1 MSSALGTRLG
11 GIGRWLPG
19 LLISIIAIG
28 LLLQLADWQEVIQ
41 ALRGIEIAGLL
52 PAIIFYVLGNAFRAL
67 TWMTFLQNKA
77 PYRRV
82 FVVLNEGYL
91 LNNILPFRLGELAR
105 VVLLSQSARLS
116 PFFVLSTIII
126 ERAYDVALAAGL
138 LLATLPLVIGMKNAS
153 MVAIT
158 ALGLVLVGLVTLFL
172 LARNREVLKAKLG
185 KASDTHD
192 SFRQRFI
199 NRMDSFIDGL
209 GVLIR
214 PGQFFLSLSFIII
227 SWSFG
232 VLEIHFLL
240 NNGEAHSPLWWT
252 GFVLGVV
259 SLGIAIPSA
268 PAQLGVYEVAMVGA
282 LTLLGYPAGQALAV
296 ALVAHLIHIGF
307 TGVVG
312 TLGLIREG
320 ETLTGLYARLKN
332 LTRMDVAR

>member
-1 MSSALGTRLG
+1 LSSALGTRLG

-19 LLISIIAIG
+19 LLISIVAIG
-28 LLLQLADWQEVIQ
+28 LLLQMADWQELIQ
-41 ALRGIEIAGLL
+41 ALRGIEIAGLV

-67 TWMTFLQNKA
+67 TWMTLLQNKA

-82 FVVLNEGYL
+82 FIVLNEGYL

-105 VVLLSQSARLS
+105 VLLLSQSASLS

-138 LLATLPLVIGMKNAS
+138 LLATLPLVFGIKNAS
-153 MVAIT
+153 TVAIT
-158 ALGLVLVGLVTLFL
+158 ALGLVLLGLITLFL
-172 LARNREVLKAKLG
+172 LARNREILKAKLG
-185 KASDTHD
+185 KAGDTHD

-199 NRMDSFIDGL
+199 NRLDSFIEGL

-214 PGQFFLSLSFIII
+214 PGQFFLSLLFIIM
-227 SWSFG
+227 SWLFG
-232 VLEIHFLL
+232 ALEIHFLL
-240 NNGEAHSPLWWT
+240 NNGEAHASLWWT

-320 ETLTGLYARLKN
+320 ETVTGLYARLKN
-332 LTRMDVAR
+332 LTRLDVAR

>member
-19 LLISIIAIG
+19 LLISIVAIG
-28 LLLQLADWQEVIQ
+28 FLLQLVDWQEVIE
-41 ALRGIEIAGLL
+41 ALRGIEITGLL

-67 TWMTFLQNKA
+67 TWMTLLQNKA

-82 FVVLNEGYL
+82 FVTLNEGYL

-105 VVLLSQSARLS
+105 VLLLSQSARLS
-116 PFFVLSTIII
+116 PLFVLSTIII
-126 ERAYDVALAAGL
+126 ERAYDIALAAGL

-172 LARNREVLKAKLG
+172 LARNRGVLKAKLG

-214 PGQFFLSLSFIII
+214 PGQFFLSLLFIII

-240 NNGEAHSPLWWT
+240 NNGDTQAPLWWT

-320 ETLTGLYARLKN
+320 ETLTGIYTRLKN
-332 LTRMDVAR
+332 LTRLDIVR